1 MLLKSK
7 EEASFNKTA
16 LGIGRSSRNKV
27 DPSRLFLITLRLS
40 FDSYTSLKKILY
52 FQVVNHNT
60 KMLLFCS
67 QTLYSLI
74 KCMLESFCYYCAM
87 I

>member
-40 FDSYTSLKKILY
+40 FGSYTSLKKILY
-52 FQVVNHNT
+52 SQVVIIT
-60 KMLLFCS
+60 PK
-67 QTLYSLI
+67 
-74 KCMLESFCYYCAM
+74 CYYSALKLYTL
-87 I
+87 

>member
-16 LGIGRSSRNKV
+16 LGIGRSSRNKL

-40 FDSYTSLKKILY
+40 FDSYVSLKKYYIL
-52 FQVVNHNT
+52 
-60 KMLLFCS
+60 LR
-67 QTLYSLI
+67 LI
-74 KCMLESFCYYCAM
+74 ITPNWFFLGGAGFSNF
-87 I
+87 IL

>member
-40 FDSYTSLKKILY
+40 FGSYTSLKKYYIL
-52 FQVVNHNT
+52 
-60 KMLLFCS
+60 KLLII
-67 QTLYSLI
+67 TP
-74 KCMLESFCYYCAM
+74 KCYYSALKLYTL
-87 I
+87 